1 MFVITADQRDSRH
14 DDDRVDRAIAELLDS
29 RGADFVLPPERTA
42 GDEFQC
48 VLHRAD
54 AAVEVVLLLHRE
66 AHWSIGLGIGP
77 IERPLPSTTR
87 AARGEAY
94 FAARRAVEAA
104 KTRPSRFSL
113 DPDSPVAP
121 FPSVIDAQALLDPL
135 LHLRD
140 SRTAAG
146 WEIVDLLDSGRSQKE
161 AAAHL
166 AISPQAVSLRV
177 RAADARL
184 DRPTAEALARL
195 LTVVDRTLDP
205 TDERNER

>member
-14 DDDRVDRAIAELLDS
+14 DDDRVDRVITGLLETQRD
-29 RGADFVLPPERTA
+29 AFVLPPERTA
-42 GDEFQC
+42 GDEFQF
-48 VLHRAD
+48 VLDRAD
-54 AAVEVVLLLHRE
+54 AAVEVVLALHRE
-66 AHWSIGLGIGP
+66 AHWSIGLGVGR
-77 IERPLPSTTR
+77 IERPLPATTR

-104 KTRPSRFSL
+104 KNRQSRFSL
-113 DPDSPVAP
+113 DPDAPAAP
-121 FPSVIDAQALLDPL
+121 FPSIADAQALLDPL

-146 WEIVDLLDSGRSQKE
+146 WQIVDLLDSGRTQKE
-161 AAAHL
+161 AAEHL

-184 DRPTAEALARL
+184 DGPTAEALARL

-205 TDERNER
+205 IDERNER